1 MWVPAGLVLTLT
13 GLGLFAAWL
22 GDSERRARPLPA
34 EPPPA

>member
-22 GDSERRARPLPA
+22 GDAGAPGAPA
-34 EPPPA
+34 AGRTAAA